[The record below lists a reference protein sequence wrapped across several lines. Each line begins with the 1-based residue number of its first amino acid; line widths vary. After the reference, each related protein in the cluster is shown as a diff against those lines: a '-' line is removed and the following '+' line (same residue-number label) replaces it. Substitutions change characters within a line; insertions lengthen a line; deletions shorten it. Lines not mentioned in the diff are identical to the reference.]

1 MKYRKLS
8 EIFAL
13 LVAAIF
19 ILAAGTLWAAD
30 TQKTPGTSGKAAGG
44 ASKVDGSYLIGPG
57 DVLEIAVWKDEALTK
72 STVVRP
78 DGNIS
83 FPLIGEMAAEG
94 KTVSQLKAAIEARLS
109 KYVPD
114 VDLYVNVQQVNS
126 MIVYVIG
133 KVNSPGRHILNAQV
147 NVLQLLATAGGLNPF
162 AKRGS
167 IKIFRQD
174 GSKTRILNFDYD
186 DVTDGKHLE
195 QNVIL
200 QRGDVVVVP

>member
-1 MKYRKLS
+1 MKYGKLS

-13 LVAAIF
+13 FVAAIF
-19 ILAAGTLWAAD
+19 ILTAGQLRAAEP
-30 TQKTPGTSGKAAGG
+30 QKTPVTSVKAAGE
-44 ASKVDGSYLIGPG
+44 ASKVDSSYLIGPG

-72 STVVRP
+72 AIVVRP

-83 FPLIGEMAAEG
+83 FPLIGELAAEG

-174 GSKTRILNFDYD
+174 GTKTRILNFDYD

-195 QNVIL
+195 QNIIL

>member
-1 MKYRKLS
+1 
-8 EIFAL
+8 
-13 LVAAIF
+13 
-19 ILAAGTLWAAD
+19 
-30 TQKTPGTSGKAAGG
+30 
-44 ASKVDGSYLIGPG
+44 VDGSYLIGPG